1 MPYIWGTYNVLVLPP
16 SFPFGG
22 MENPML
28 TFITPTMIT
37 GDKSQIATA
46 IHEVG
51 HSWMGNLVTC
61 KSWEDAWLNESPT
74 VYIQKKVTEKLYGKE
89 RARVETTIDNFG
101 LETALGNLEG
111 SPGLTQLHLDLTG
124 TTPEAGKSQVQYIK
138 GYQLLNYLESLVGEE
153 GMRQFMQKYVT
164 KFY

>member
-1 MPYIWGTYNVLVLPP
+1 MAAKELDELQKYLDTVEQFVGMPYAWGTYNVLVLPP

-28 TFITPTMIT
+28 TFISPTMIT

-74 VYIQKKVTEKLYGKE
+74 VYIQKKVTAKLYGEE

-101 LETALGNLEG
+101 LATAIENLQD
-111 SPGLTQLHLDLTG
+111 SPGLTKLHLDLAG

-138 GYQLLNYLESLVGEE
+138 GY
-153 GMRQFMQKYVT
+153 
-164 KFY
+164 

>member
-1 MPYIWGTYNVLVLPP
+1 MDAAASELDSLQKYLDEVENYMGIPYVWGTYNVLVLPP

-28 TFITPTMIT
+28 TFVSPTMIT

-61 KSWEDAWLNESPT
+61 RSWEDAWLNESPT
-74 VYIQKKVTEKLYGKE
+74 VFIQRKITEKLYGKE
-89 RARVETTIDNFG
+89 RASAEALVDNFG
-101 LETALGNLEG
+101 LQTTLSNLEG
-111 SPGLTQLHLDLTG
+111 SPGLTKLHLDLTG
-124 TTPEAGKSQVQYIK
+124 NTPESGKS
-138 GYQLLNYLESLVGEE
+138 
-153 GMRQFMQKYVT
+153 
-164 KFY
+164 

>member
-1 MPYIWGTYNVLVLPP
+1 MPYIWGTYNVLILPP

-28 TFITPTMIT
+28 TFLSPTIIT

-74 VYIQKKVTEKLYGKE
+74 VFIQKKVTEKIYGKD
-89 RARVETTIDNFG
+89 RAEVENMVENFG
-101 LETALGNLEG
+101 L
-111 SPGLTQLHLDLTG
+111 
-124 TTPEAGKSQVQYIK
+124 
-138 GYQLLNYLESLVGEE
+138 
-153 GMRQFMQKYVT
+153 
-164 KFY
+164 